1 MKRNLLIF
9 LISLGLIGLAVSPL
23 RAQKISGQSTTIL
36 RDFEQTLQGEEGTFI
51 PLYEYITVNLT
62 DAGINGL
69 SFHTSA
75 WGRVNLYDYPEDDLA
90 KENLTYSYLDLWRLG
105 NTANLRAGRQFIY
118 LGVFSGHADGVL
130 LQLRQ
135 KYFGLGVFGGIPV
148 SPESKLSENMFLE
161 SESGDRMQGGRLY
174 LAYPRIGEVG
184 FSVGYSE
191 DDNNPEQQNWGVDW
205 ELTRYSLLSII
216 GHLNYDLIS
225 EETYDLAILP
235 ILRLGKGLKFT
246 YNYYRTVPTAA
257 ISKNSI
263 FSVFAPDDEVT
274 DTGYTLD
281 LRLGRIRLSMDL
293 HSYDYETGEDTSKK
307 GGGVAVSYGERKDN
321 VAALG
326 YHSCKGVENDYHELR
341 VYLRHHITKDLFLD
355 LDYLNYFYDD
365 EINGEDSSLN
375 LVGDVGYSLA
385 DNVEVIG
392 AVEYSTNP
400 LVEDSEVKG
409 LMKLAWNFREAFSF
423 GK

>member
-1 MKRNLLIF
+1 
-9 LISLGLIGLAVSPL
+9 
-23 RAQKISGQSTTIL
+23 
-36 RDFEQTLQGEEGTFI
+36 
-51 PLYEYITVNLT
+51 
-62 DAGINGL
+62 
-69 SFHTSA
+69 
-75 WGRVNLYDYPEDDLA
+75 
-90 KENLTYSYLDLWRLG
+90 
-105 NTANLRAGRQFIY
+105 
-118 LGVFSGHADGVL
+118 
-130 LQLRQ
+130 
-135 KYFGLGVFGGIPV
+135 
-148 SPESKLSENMFLE
+148 
-161 SESGDRMQGGRLY
+161 MQGGRLY
-174 LAYPRIGEVG
+174 LTYPRIGEVG

-225 EETYDLAILP
+225 EKTYDLAILP

-257 ISKNSI
+257 ISKNSV
-263 FSVFAPDDEVT
+263 FSVFASDDEVT

-281 LRLGRIRLSMDL
+281 LRLGRIRLTMDL
-293 HSYDYETGEDTSKK
+293 HSYNYEVGEDTSKK
-307 GGGVAVSYGERKDN
+307 GGGLAVNYGEKRNN
-321 VAALG
+321 VVAIG

-341 VYLRHHITKDLFLD
+341 VYLRHHIIKDLFVD
-355 LDYLNYFYDD
+355 LDYLNYFYDE

-400 LVEDSEVKG
+400 LVEDSEVRG
-409 LMKLAWNFREAFSF
+409 LMKIAWNFREAFSF